1 MTILETNAGILRF
14 AQDDNSKNKY
24 RGPSLRAP
32 RFAQDDGLQTRAKAK
47 TRAEADSSAALRNDK
62 RWWWG
67 GLRPTHD
74 DEAVMD
80 GVPGDWWRQPT
91 QAELGWGTR
100 RSTSH
105 PSGAWMGHPASLHPT
120 QAELGW
126 GTRDEWAG
134 NEFLLFP
141 RQAIR
146 LPDMGHPILGQKD
159 AGARGEVAPAG

>member
-1 MTILETNAGILRF
+1 LV
-14 AQDDNSKNKY
+14 
-24 RGPSLRAP
+24 
-32 RFAQDDGLQTRAKAK
+32 
-47 TRAEADSSAALRNDK
+47 AA
-62 RWWWG
+62 
-67 GLRPTHD
+67 
-74 DEAVMD
+74 A
-80 GVPGDWWRQPT
+80 
-91 QAELGWGTR
+91 
-100 RSTSH
+100 H
-105 PSGAWMGHPASLHPT
+105 PSRAWMGHPAFYIPPKRSLDGAPGFLHPT